1 MNTERKPCISALGV
15 IVALSSAAIVTF
27 SSAAM
32 ASRNGG
38 FSREF
43 QEGYRGVV
51 RAGKGNSQLGS
62 AMLGMVAVGFVG
74 LMSLTLLLVTLFPFL
89 DSDLYWVIG
98 NLVARV
104 TLFFAAGAAICWLK
118 NILLAQPKGRRVA
131 NWLVDRVTW
140 REDLLSLVLSLV
152 AHFLITWF

>member
-1 MNTERKPCISALGV
+1 M
-15 IVALSSAAIVTF
+15 VALLSAAIATF
-27 SSAAM
+27 SSAAVV
-32 ASRNGG
+32 SQNGG
-38 FSREF
+38 LSREF
-43 QEGYRGVV
+43 KERYRGVV
-51 RAGKGNSQLGS
+51 NAGKGNSQLGS
-62 AMLGMVAVGFVG
+62 AMLGMVALGFVG

-89 DSDLYWVIG
+89 DSDLYWMMG

-118 NILLAQPKGRRVA
+118 NILLVQPKGRRVA

-140 REDLLSLVLSLV
+140 REDLLSLALSLV